1 MEPVVLF
8 ALIGV
13 LGIGAQWLAWRL
25 QMPAIVLILGAGLLA
40 GPVTGLLDPAEGF
53 GDLLRPIV
61 AVAVAVILFEGG
73 LTLNFAELRETRPA
87 IRRLVF
93 VGAPLGWLLAALAIH
108 YGAGLSWQSSAVFGG
123 ILVVTGPTVIT
134 PLLRQA
140 RLKSRPA
147 SILRWEAIV
156 NDPVGALCAV
166 LAFEVV
172 AALAG
177 ASTLLKAAEHFVLGL
192 TVAAIAGYAAGR
204 GIAFAFRRG
213 QVPEYMKV
221 PVLFGAVLAI
231 YASTDALLHESGLLA
246 VT

>member
-25 QMPAIVLILGAGLLA
+25 QMPAIVLMLGAGLLA
-40 GPVTGLLDPAEGF
+40 GPVTGLLDPATGF

-73 LTLNFAELRETRPA
+73 LTLNVAELREARPA
-87 IRRLVF
+87 VRRLVF
-93 VGAPLGWLLAALAIH
+93 FGAPLGWLFSTLAIH

-140 RLKSRPA
+140 RLKGRPA
-147 SILRWEAIV
+147 EGRAEEDQAAH
-156 NDPVGALCAV
+156 GGTG
-166 LAFEVV
+166 LA
-172 AALAG
+172 
-177 ASTLLKAAEHFVLGL
+177 
-192 TVAAIAGYAAGR
+192 
-204 GIAFAFRRG
+204 
-213 QVPEYMKV
+213 Q
-221 PVLFGAVLAI
+221 
-231 YASTDALLHESGLLA
+231 
-246 VT
+246 